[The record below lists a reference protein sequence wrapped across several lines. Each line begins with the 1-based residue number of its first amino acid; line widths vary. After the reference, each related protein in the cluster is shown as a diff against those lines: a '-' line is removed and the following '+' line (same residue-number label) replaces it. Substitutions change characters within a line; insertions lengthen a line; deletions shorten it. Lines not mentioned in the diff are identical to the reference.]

1 MLIFVV
7 CALKLECL
15 PFVLE
20 ERYEGR
26 KRGREGKGK
35 EGRGREQEGAGGRRG
50 GKGRKGGREGGREGE
65 GRVLGRGGWKK
76 DEGNRGI
83 SYLSLYLVPWKQLTA
98 EL

>member
-35 EGRGREQEGAGGRRG
+35 EGGEREQEGAGGRRG
-50 GKGRKGGREGGREGE
+50 EGGEGVRGGREEEKEERRKREGFWGGGD
-65 GRVLGRGGWKK
+65 GRRMREQVFR
-76 DEGNRGI
+76 I
-83 SYLSLYLVPWKQLTA
+83 
-98 EL
+98 